1 MISVLPPF
9 SVLMSVYYKETPE
22 WLDESIKSVLNNTI
36 LPSEIVIVKDG
47 KLTENLEAVL
57 AQYRDN
63 SVFKIVGYDDNRG
76 LGNAL
81 NFGLSYCTNELVA
94 RMDSD
99 DICYVDRFEKELLM
113 FERCPAFSIVGS
125 NVTEFIGNERNIV
138 AVKTVPETSEKICKY
153 IKIRNPFNHPSVMFR
168 KSEVENAGGYL
179 DLFRYEDYYLWYR
192 MIKNGCIGYN
202 IQDNLVNMRT
212 SKEFYRRRGGF
223 KTLKGRI
230 LLNKMMYKDGY
241 INWFQYI
248 YVYMINYVNALM
260 PSFLRGFLYRK
271 IFRRSK

>member
-1 MISVLPPF
+1 MNY
-9 SVLMSVYYKETPE
+9 SVLMSVYYKENPQYLKQAIDSMLNQTLKPE
-22 WLDESIKSVLNNTI
+22 QF
-36 LPSEIVIVKDG
+36 VIVEDG
-47 KLTENLEAVL
+47 KLNNFLHKMVMLYKEKYSDLFTVIELKVNV
-57 AQYRDN
+57 
-63 SVFKIVGYDDNRG
+63 G
-76 LGNAL
+76 LGMAL
-81 NFGLSYCTNELVA
+81 DIGLQHCRNELVA

-113 FERCPAFSIVGS
+113 FERCPAFAIVGS
-125 NVTEFIGNERNIV
+125 NVTEFIGNEGNIV

-241 INWFQYI
+241 INWFQYV
-248 YVYMINYVNALM
+248 YVYIINYVNALM

-271 IFRRSK
+271 IFRKSK